1 MAGRTADLRSLRWYE
16 DLAGAAE
23 FDPEALKELGRES
36 EKLARRA
43 NQRMRELESR
53 GMTGDAYKRIRAS
66 LGGATRFS
74 QKRTGSADELLQNI
88 KQSLRGLRQ
97 VKSTVSGAMGSSRK
111 TLDTLKDKW
120 DIAGR
125 VSKDKINKFNEF
137 VKSDLWNE
145 YKSLMGGSGGVLEQF
160 TKMLFDDP
168 QSVDDVLDAFNEWDA
183 MTEDEPD
190 PYEAMSEW
198 FEIF

>member
-1 MAGRTADLRSLRWYE
+1 MAGRTKELHSLNWYE

-23 FDPEALKELGRES
+23 FDPELLEKLGKES

-53 GMTGDAYKRIRAS
+53 GMTGDAYKRIRES
-66 LGGATRFS
+66 LGGAVRFS
-74 QKRTGSADELLQNI
+74 QKRTGTADELLQNI

-97 VKSTVSGAMGSSRK
+97 VKSTVSGAMASSKK
-111 TLDTLKDKW
+111 TLNSLKDKW

-125 VSKDKINKFNEF
+125 LSKDKVNKFNEF

-160 TKMLFDDP
+160 TNMLFNDP
-168 QSVDDVLDAFNEWDA
+168 QSVDDVLEAFTEWDA

-190 PYEAMSEW
+190 PYEAVSEW
-198 FEIF
+198 FEIM

>member
-1 MAGRTADLRSLRWYE
+1 MAGRAADLRPLRWYE

-53 GMTGDAYKRIRAS
+53 GMTGDAYKRIRTS
-66 LGGATRFS
+66 LGGNTRFS
-74 QKRTGSADELLQNI
+74 QKRTGTADELLQNI

-120 DIAGR
+120 DIGGR

>member
-1 MAGRTADLRSLRWYE
+1 MAGRAADLRPLRWYE

-183 MTEDEPD
+183 MTEDKPD

>member
-1 MAGRTADLRSLRWYE
+1 MEGRLGELHPLRWYE

-74 QKRTGSADELLQNI
+74 QRRTGSADELLQNI

>member
-1 MAGRTADLRSLRWYE
+1 MAGRAADLRPLRWYE

-74 QKRTGSADELLQNI
+74 QKRTGTADELLKNI
-88 KQSLRGLRQ
+88 KESLRGLRQ
-97 VKSTVSGAMGSSRK
+97 VKSTVSGAMGASRR
-111 TLDTLKDKW
+111 TLDSLKDKW
-120 DIAGR
+120 DIEGR

-168 QSVDDVLDAFNEWDA
+168 QSVDDVLDAFNEWDE

>member
-1 MAGRTADLRSLRWYE
+1 MAGRAADLRPLRWYE

-23 FDPEALKELGRES
+23 FDPEKLKELGAES

-190 PYEAMSEW
+190 PYEAVSEW
-198 FEIF
+198 FEI

>member
-1 MAGRTADLRSLRWYE
+1 MAGRAADLRPLRWYE

-53 GMTGDAYKRIRAS
+53 GMTGDAYKRIRES

-74 QKRTGSADELLQNI
+74 QRRTGSADELLQNI

-198 FEIF
+198 FEIY

>member
-1 MAGRTADLRSLRWYE
+1 MAGRAADLRPLRWYE

-74 QKRTGSADELLQNI
+74 QKRTGTADDLLKNI

-183 MTEDEPD
+183 MTEDKPD

>member
-1 MAGRTADLRSLRWYE
+1 MAGRAADLRPLRWYE

-97 VKSTVSGAMGSSRK
+97 VKSTVSGAMGASRR
-111 TLDTLKDKW
+111 TLDSLKDKW
-120 DIAGR
+120 DIEGR
-125 VSKDKINKFNEF
+125 ISKDKINKFNEF

-168 QSVDDVLDAFNEWDA
+168 QSVDDVLDAFNEWDE
-183 MTEDEPD
+183 MTEDKPD

>member
-1 MAGRTADLRSLRWYE
+1 MAGRAAELRPLRWYE

-53 GMTGDAYKRIRAS
+53 GMTGDAYKRIQNA
-66 LGGATRFS
+66 LGGKTRFS
-74 QKRTGSADELLQNI
+74 QKRTGTADDLLVNI

-198 FEIF
+198 FEIY

>member
-1 MAGRTADLRSLRWYE
+1 MAGRAADLRPLRWYE

-66 LGGATRFS
+66 LGGNTRFS

-97 VKSTVSGAMGSSRK
+97 VKSTVSGAVGSSRK

-198 FEIF
+198 FEIY

>member
-1 MAGRTADLRSLRWYE
+1 MAGRAADLRPLRWYE

-53 GMTGDAYKRIRAS
+53 GMTGDAYKRIRNA
-66 LGGATRFS
+66 LGGNTRFS
-74 QKRTGSADELLQNI
+74 QKRTGSADELLENI

-168 QSVDDVLDAFNEWDA
+168 QSVDDVLDAFDEWDA

>member
-1 MAGRTADLRSLRWYE
+1 MPGRVADLRPLRWYE

-53 GMTGDAYKRIRAS
+53 GMTGDAYNRIRVS

-88 KQSLRGLRQ
+88 KQTLRGLRQ
-97 VKSTVSGAMGSSRK
+97 VKSTVSGAMGSYRK

-198 FEIF
+198 FEIY

>member
-1 MAGRTADLRSLRWYE
+1 MAGRAADLRPLRWYE

>member
-1 MAGRTADLRSLRWYE
+1 MAGRAADLRPLRWYE

-120 DIAGR
+120 DIDGR

-168 QSVDDVLDAFNEWDA
+168 QSVDDVLDAFNEWDE

>member
-1 MAGRTADLRSLRWYE
+1 MAGRAADLRPLRWYE

-74 QKRTGSADELLQNI
+74 QKRTGTADDLLKNI
-88 KQSLRGLRQ
+88 KESLRGLRQ
-97 VKSTVSGAMGSSRK
+97 VKSTVSGAMGASRR
-111 TLDTLKDKW
+111 TLDSLKDKW
-120 DIAGR
+120 DIEGR

-168 QSVDDVLDAFNEWDA
+168 QSVDDVLDAFNEWDE

>member
-1 MAGRTADLRSLRWYE
+1 MAGRVADLRPLRWYE
-16 DLAGAAE
+16 ELAGAAE

-43 NQRMRELESR
+43 NQRMREMESR
-53 GMTGDAYKRIRAS
+53 GLTGDAYKRIREA
-66 LGGATRFS
+66 LGGKTRFS
-74 QKRTGSADELLQNI
+74 QSRTGEPDDLLKNI
-88 KQSLRGLRQ
+88 KQSLRALRQ
-97 VKSTVSGAMGSSRK
+97 VKSTVSGATGVSKK
-111 TLDTLKDKW
+111 TLNTLKEKW
-120 DIAGR
+120 DLAGR
-125 VSKDKINKFNEF
+125 VSEDKINKFNEF

-160 TKMLFDDP
+160 TKMLFNDP
-168 QSVDDVLDAFNEWDA
+168 QSVDDIVDAFTEWDA

-190 PYEAMSEW
+190 PYEAVSEW

>member
-1 MAGRTADLRSLRWYE
+1 MAGRLGELHPLRWYE

-23 FDPEALKELGRES
+23 FDPEKLKELGAES

-74 QKRTGSADELLQNI
+74 QKRTGTADELLKNI
-88 KQSLRGLRQ
+88 RESLRGLRQ
-97 VKSTVSGAMGSSRK
+97 VKSTVSGAMGASRR
-111 TLDTLKDKW
+111 TLDSLKDKW
-120 DIAGR
+120 DIEGR
-125 VSKDKINKFNEF
+125 ISKDKINKFNEF

-198 FEIF
+198 FEIY

>member
-1 MAGRTADLRSLRWYE
+1 MAGRAADLRPLRWYE

-74 QKRTGSADELLQNI
+74 QKRTGTADELLKNI
-88 KQSLRGLRQ
+88 KESLRGLRQ
-97 VKSTVSGAMGSSRK
+97 VKSTVSGAMGASRR
-111 TLDTLKDKW
+111 TLDSLKDKW
-120 DIAGR
+120 DIEGR

>member
-1 MAGRTADLRSLRWYE
+1 MAGRAADLRPLRWYE

-145 YKSLMGGSGGVLEQF
+145 YKSLMGGSGGILEQF

-198 FEIF
+198 FEIY

>member
-1 MAGRTADLRSLRWYE
+1 MELRPLRWYE

-53 GMTGDAYKRIRAS
+53 GMTGDAYNRIRAS

-74 QKRTGSADELLQNI
+74 QKRTGTADELLQNI

-198 FEIF
+198 FEIY

>member
-1 MAGRTADLRSLRWYE
+1 MAGRAADLRPLRWYE

-74 QKRTGSADELLQNI
+74 QKRTGRADELLQNI

>member
-1 MAGRTADLRSLRWYE
+1 MAGRAAELRPLRWYE

-66 LGGATRFS
+66 LGGKTRFS
-74 QKRTGSADELLQNI
+74 QKRTGTPDELLQNI

-120 DIAGR
+120 DIGGR

>member
-1 MAGRTADLRSLRWYE
+1 MAGRAADLRPLRWYE
-16 DLAGAAE
+16 NLAGAAE

-53 GMTGDAYKRIRAS
+53 GMTGDAYKRIRTS
-66 LGGATRFS
+66 LGGNTRFS
-74 QKRTGSADELLQNI
+74 QKRTGTADELLQNI

-198 FEIF
+198 FEIY

>member
-1 MAGRTADLRSLRWYE
+1 MAGRAADLRPLRWYE

-74 QKRTGSADELLQNI
+74 QRRTGSADELLQNI

>member
-1 MAGRTADLRSLRWYE
+1 MAGRAADLRPLRWYE

-74 QKRTGSADELLQNI
+74 QRRTGSADELLQNI

-198 FEIF
+198 FEIY

>member
-1 MAGRTADLRSLRWYE
+1 MAGRAVELRPLRWYE

-74 QKRTGSADELLQNI
+74 QKRTGTADELLQNI

-198 FEIF
+198 FEIY

>member
-1 MAGRTADLRSLRWYE
+1 MAGQLGELHPLRWYE

-23 FDPEALKELGRES
+23 FDPEKLKELGAES

-74 QKRTGSADELLQNI
+74 QKRTGTADDLLKNI
-88 KQSLRGLRQ
+88 KESLRGLRQ
-97 VKSTVSGAMGSSRK
+97 VKSTVSGAMGASRR
-111 TLDTLKDKW
+111 TLDSLKDKW
-120 DIAGR
+120 DIEGR

-190 PYEAMSEW
+190 PYEAVSEW
-198 FEIF
+198 FEI

>member
-1 MAGRTADLRSLRWYE
+1 MAGRAADLRPLRWYE

-53 GMTGDAYKRIRAS
+53 GMTGDAYKRIRAF

-198 FEIF
+198 FEIY

>member
-1 MAGRTADLRSLRWYE
+1 MAGRTADLRPLRWYE